1 MRPPPWPR
9 SAPCP
14 TPLSSSCP
22 PAANPC
28 VDGLASAHHLRRRLL
43 AARRPAAG
51 VQRVCPRSPLAGLLG
66 RGVSGRGGARGV
78 RPAGVTARG
87 DGPGGV
93 AARDARGGG
102 LAPGAAPE
110 QASGQVVT

>member
-1 MRPPPWPR
+1 MSPPPGPLP
-9 SAPCP
+9 APCP

-66 RGVSGRGGARGV
+66 RGVSGRGGARRG
-78 RPAGVTARG
+78 RLAAKPSRG
-87 DGPGGV
+87 DRPGGR
-93 AARDARGGG
+93 AARDPRGGG
-102 LAPGAAPE
+102 W
-110 QASGQVVT
+110 